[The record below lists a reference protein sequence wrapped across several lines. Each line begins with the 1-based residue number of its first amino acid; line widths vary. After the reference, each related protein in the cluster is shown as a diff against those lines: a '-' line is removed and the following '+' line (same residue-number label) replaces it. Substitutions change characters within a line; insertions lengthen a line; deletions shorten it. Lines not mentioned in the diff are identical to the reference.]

1 MAKQSEQILEEQLI
15 AQLQKMGYQYAV
27 INDEHELLANLKG
40 QLEKHNN
47 ISFTTTEFEKV
58 INLLSKGSVF
68 EKSKILR
75 QKQHI
80 IRDNG
85 DNLYFEFL
93 NTEHWCQNQYQ
104 VTNQVT
110 QEGTYKNRYDVTI
123 MINGLPLVQIEL
135 KRRGL
140 ELKEAFNQVNRYQRH
155 SFGSH
160 AALYQYIQIFIISN
174 GVNTKYYA
182 NNRNQ
187 SFKQTFYWTDVEN
200 KRLTNILNGFTDAF
214 LEPCHISKMI
224 CKYIV
229 LNEAYKIPMVLRPYQ
244 FFAVEAL
251 IDRVKN
257 STKNG
262 YIWHTTGS
270 GKTLT
275 SFKASQILMNLP
287 QVHKVVFVVDRKDLD
302 YQTTKEFNSFS
313 DGCIDG
319 TDNTSNLVK
328 QFVGT
333 YLDKKGEAKNSKLI
347 VTTIQKLNTAISK
360 LKYEKKMADL
370 KDKRII
376 FIFDECHRS
385 QFGETHNRIKDF
397 FNNAQM
403 FGFTGT
409 PIFAD
414 NSNKNEL
421 GKRTTKDLF
430 EDCLHKYVI
439 TDAIKDENVLKFA
452 VEYVGKYKR
461 RDTATEIDI
470 EVEDIDTQEL
480 MEDPGRLE
488 KIADYIIANHG
499 RKTYNKDFSAMFCV
513 DSVKSLL
520 KYYDIFKR
528 KKIAG
533 EHNLNIA
540 TIFSY
545 AANEDDADANGLIQD
560 DFVMLN
566 NELPMAA
573 DPQAPYISKTQST
586 ANTANPIDKHSREK
600 LDEYIEDYN
609 LMYNTKYSTKTSED
623 FYNYYND
630 ISKKLKDRERSPE
643 NISNRIDILLVVNMF
658 LTGFDAKKV
667 NTLYVDKNLKY
678 HGLIQAYSRTNR
690 ILNETKSQGN
700 IVVFRNLKGK
710 TDEAI
715 TLFSNKEAIEVIIMQ
730 PYEDY
735 VGKFDDAYDKLKEI
749 TPTIDA
755 VNELVTEEDELNFI
769 KAFRDLMRIK
779 NILVTFSDFKWEDF
793 KVSEQE
799 FEDYKSK
806 YLDLYD
812 KTKVTPPKEKVSILE
827 DVDFEL
833 ELIHRDEINVTY
845 IIQLL
850 IKLKS
855 KNNKGSVAS
864 ERDILNLLNTEVT
877 LRSKR
882 ELIERFISD
891 NLPDI
896 NDADNITSEFENFWD
911 KEKQIAFDK
920 MVTEEKLSSER
931 TEKLIEDYLFAE
943 RTPMR
948 DEVLELIEGE
958 KPSLLQRKKSG
969 DRILQRLMDF
979 VETFINGMMG

>member
-1 MAKQSEQILEEQLI
+1 MSKQSEQILEEKLI
-15 AQLQKMGYQYAV
+15 AQLQKLGYQYISV
-27 INDEHELLANLKG
+27 GDEAGLLSNLKT

-47 ISFTTTEFEKV
+47 ITLSASEFDKV
-58 INLLSKGSVF
+58 LNLLNKGSVF
-68 EKSKILR
+68 EKSKNLR

-93 NTEHWCQNQYQ
+93 NVDHWCQNQYQ
-104 VTNQVT
+104 VTNQIS
-110 QEGTYKNRYDVTI
+110 QEGKYKNRYDVTLL
-123 MINGLPLVQIEL
+123 INGLPLVHLEL

-155 SFGSH
+155 SFSSNS
-160 AALYQYIQIFIISN
+160 ALFQYVQIFVISN

-182 NNRNQ
+182 NNKGQ

-200 KRLTNILNGFTDAF
+200 KPLTNILNGFTDAF
-214 LEPCHISKMI
+214 LEPCHVSKMI

-244 FFAVEAL
+244 FYAVEAL
-251 IDRVKN
+251 IKRVKN
-257 STKNG
+257 TTKNG

-275 SFKASQILMNLP
+275 SFKASQVLMDLP
-287 QVHKVVFVVDRKDLD
+287 EIHKVVFVVDRKDLD

-328 QFVGT
+328 QFIGT
-333 YLDKKGEAKNSKLI
+333 YKDKKGEAKNSKLI

-360 LKYEKKMADL
+360 LKYESKMAGL
-370 KDKRII
+370 RDKRII

-385 QFGETHNRIKDF
+385 QFGETHNRIKEY
-397 FNNAQM
+397 FNNAQL

-414 NSNKNEL
+414 NANKNEL

-439 TDAIKDENVLKFA
+439 TDAIKDENVLKFS
-452 VEYVGKYKR
+452 VEYVGRYKYK
-461 RDTATEIDI
+461 DGSETNIDI

-480 MEDPGRLE
+480 MENEGRLE
-488 KIADYIIANHG
+488 KIADYIIAHHN
-499 RKTYNKDFSAMFCV
+499 RKTHSRDFSAMFCV
-513 DSVKSLL
+513 DSVKSLI

-528 KKIAG
+528 KRLKG

-545 AANEDDADANGLIQD
+545 AANPDDAHANGSISDEGSETD
-560 DFVMLN
+560 DN
-566 NELPMAA
+566 SN
-573 DPQAPYISKTQST
+573 QAYY
-586 ANTANPIDKHSREK
+586 REK

-609 LMYNTKYSTKTSED
+609 QLYGSKYSTKTSD
-623 FYNYYND
+623 DYYNYYND
-630 ISKKLKDRERSPE
+630 ISKKLKDRERQAE
-643 NISNRIDILLVVNMF
+643 NIDNRIDILLVVNMF

-667 NTLYVDKNLKY
+667 NTLYVDKNLKH
-678 HGLIQAYSRTNR
+678 HGLIQAFSRTNR
-690 ILNETKSQGN
+690 ILNEQKSQGN
-700 IVVFRNLKGK
+700 IVVFRNLKDK
-710 TDEAI
+710 TDQAI

-735 VGKFDDAYDKLKEI
+735 TVKFDEAFEQLLEI
-749 TPTIDA
+749 TPTTDS
-755 VNELVTEEDELNFI
+755 VNTLESEDDELKFI
-769 KAFRDLMRIK
+769 QAFRDLMRIK
-779 NILVTFSDFKWEDF
+779 NILTAFSDFKWEDL
-793 KVSEQE
+793 KMDEQL

-806 YLDLYD
+806 YLDLHD
-812 KTKVTPPKEKVSILE
+812 KVKNNHQKEKVSILE

-833 ELIHRDEINVTY
+833 ELIHRDEINVAY

-855 KNNKGSVAS
+855 QTQKDVTKV
-864 ERDILNLLNTEVT
+864 EKEIFNLLNTEAT

-882 ELIERFISD
+882 ELIEKFILE
-891 NLPDI
+891 NLPQIKDSDEI
-896 NDADNITSEFENFWD
+896 LPAFEKFWNQEQQKELSKIVSEEN
-911 KEKQIAFDK
+911 
-920 MVTEEKLSSER
+920 LSSEK

-943 RTPMR
+943 REPLR

-958 KPSLLQRKKSG
+958 KPSLLQRKKLG
-969 DRILQRLMDF
+969 DRILRRIIDF
-979 VETFINGMMG
+979 VDTFINGMNLN

>member
-1 MAKQSEQILEEQLI
+1 MAKQSEQILEEQLV
-15 AQLQKMGYQYAV
+15 ANLQKLGYQFVA
-27 INDEHELLANLKG
+27 ITDEKGLLTNLKN
-40 QLEKHNN
+40 QLEKHNQ
-47 ISFTTTEFEKV
+47 ITLSDTEFDKV
-58 INLLSKGSVF
+58 LNILNKGSVF
-68 EKSKILR
+68 EKSKTLR

-85 DNLYFEFL
+85 ENLYFEFL

-110 QEGTYKNRYDVTI
+110 QEGTYKNRYDVTLL
-123 MINGLPLVQIEL
+123 INGLPLVQIEL
-135 KRRGL
+135 KRKGL
-140 ELKEAFNQVNRYQRH
+140 ELKEAFNQINRYQRH
-155 SFGSH
+155 SFGANS
-160 AALYQYIQIFIISN
+160 ALYQYVQIFVISN

-187 SFKQTFYWTDVEN
+187 SFKQTFYWTDFEN

-244 FFAVEAL
+244 FYAVEAL

-257 STKNG
+257 TNKNG

-275 SFKASQILMNLP
+275 SFKASQILMNFP
-287 QVHKVVFVVDRKDLD
+287 EVHKVVFVVDRKDLD

-313 DGCIDG
+313 EGCIDG
-319 TDNTSNLVK
+319 TDNTNNLVQ
-328 QFVGT
+328 QFIGT
-333 YLDKKGEAKNSKLI
+333 YKDKKGEAKNTKLI

-376 FIFDECHRS
+376 FIFDECHRG
-385 QFGETHNRIKDF
+385 QFGETHNRIKGY
-397 FNNAQM
+397 FNNAQL

-414 NSNKNEL
+414 NANKNEL

-439 TDAIKDENVLKFA
+439 TDAIKDENVLKFS
-452 VEYVGKYKR
+452 VEYVGRYKQK
-461 RDTATEIDI
+461 DTATEIDI

-480 MEDPGRLE
+480 MEDEKRLE
-488 KIADYIIANHG
+488 KITDYIINNHN
-499 RKTYNKDFSAMFCV
+499 RKTHNKDFSAMFCV
-513 DSVKSLL
+513 DSVKSLIR
-520 KYYDIFKR
+520 YYDIFKR
-528 KKIAG
+528 KKLAG
-533 EHNLNIA
+533 EHQLNIA

-545 AANEDDADANGLIQD
+545 AANEDDADANGFISEEVSVVEEPKALYG
-560 DFVMLN
+560 L
-566 NELPMAA
+566 
-573 DPQAPYISKTQST
+573 QA
-586 ANTANPIDKHSREK
+586 HSREK

-609 LMYNTKYSTKTSED
+609 QLYGVKYSTKTSED

-630 ISKKLKDRERSPE
+630 ISKKLKDRERQPE
-643 NISNRIDILLVVNMF
+643 NVNNRIDILLVVNMF

-678 HGLIQAYSRTNR
+678 HGLIQAFSRTNR
-690 ILNETKSQGN
+690 ILNEQKSQGN
-700 IVVFRNLKGK
+700 IVVFRNLKNR

-715 TLFSNKEAIEVIIMQ
+715 TLFSNKEAIEVIIMK

-735 VGKFDDAYDKLKEI
+735 VAKFDEAFESLLEV
-749 TPTIDA
+749 TPTTDA
-755 VNELVTEEDELNFI
+755 VNDLESEDDELNFI

-779 NILVTFSDFKWEDF
+779 NILTAFSDFKWEDL
-793 KVSEQE
+793 KMSEQQ
-799 FEDYKSK
+799 FEDFKSK

-812 KTKVTPPKEKVSILE
+812 KVKSNHQKEKVSILE

-833 ELIHRDEINVTY
+833 ELIHRDEINVAY
-845 IIQLL
+845 ILQLL
-850 IKLKS
+850 VRLKS
-855 KNNKGSVAS
+855 ESQKDTTKV
-864 ERDILNLLNTEVT
+864 EREIFNLLSTETT

-882 ELIERFISD
+882 ELIEKFIKE
-891 NLPDI
+891 NLPVIVDT
-896 NDADNITSEFENFWD
+896 DEVAPE
-911 KEKQIAFDK
+911 FDK
-920 MVTEEKLSSER
+920 FWNAEQQKAFNRLVEEEKLSADR

-943 RTPMR
+943 RPPLR
-948 DEVLELIEGE
+948 DEVLELIDGE
-958 KPSLLQRKKSG
+958 KPSLLQRKKLG
-969 DRILQRLMDF
+969 DRILKRIVDF
-979 VETFINGMMG
+979 VETFMNGMAA

>member
-1 MAKQSEQILEEQLI
+1 MSKQSEQILEEQLI
-15 AQLQKMGYQYAV
+15 VQLQKLGYQYVSLKDDKAMLV
-27 INDEHELLANLKG
+27 NLKA
-40 QLEKHNN
+40 QLEKYNN
-47 ISFTTTEFEKV
+47 ISFTATEFEKV

-123 MINGLPLVQIEL
+123 LINGMPMVQIEL

-155 SFGSH
+155 SFGAN
-160 AALYQYIQIFIISN
+160 AALFQYVQIFIISN

-182 NNRNQ
+182 NNRDQ

-244 FFAVEAL
+244 FYAVEAL
-251 IDRVKN
+251 IEKVKN

-275 SFKASQILMNLP
+275 SFKASQILMTLP

-328 QFVGT
+328 QFIGT
-333 YLDKKGEAKNSKLI
+333 YTTKKGEAKNSKLI

-370 KDKRII
+370 KDKRIV

-385 QFGETHNRIKDF
+385 QFGDTHNRIKDF

-409 PIFAD
+409 PIFAE
-414 NSNKNEL
+414 NSSKNEL

-430 EDCLHKYVI
+430 EECLHKYVI

-452 VEYVGKYKR
+452 VEYVGRYKQK
-461 RDTATEIDI
+461 DTATEIDI

-488 KIADYIIANHG
+488 KIVDYIIANHD
-499 RKTYNKDFSAMFCV
+499 RKTHSKAFSAMFCV
-513 DSVKSLL
+513 DSVKSLI

-528 KKIAG
+528 KKLAG
-533 EHNLNIA
+533 EHSLNIA

-545 AANEDDADANGLIQD
+545 AANPDDPDADGGIRSEVSVAEEPKALYGL
-560 DFVMLN
+560 
-566 NELPMAA
+566 EAMA
-573 DPQAPYISKTQST
+573 
-586 ANTANPIDKHSREK
+586 REK
-600 LDEYIEDYN
+600 LDEYIDDYN
-609 LMYNTKYSTKTSED
+609 RMYNTPFSTKTSDD
-623 FYNYYND
+623 FYKYYND

-643 NISNRIDILLVVNMF
+643 NISNRIDILLVVNMY

-667 NTLYVDKNLKY
+667 NTMYVDKNLKY

-749 TPTIDA
+749 APTIDD
-755 VNELVTEEDELNFI
+755 VNELVTEDDEFNFI

-793 KVSEQE
+793 KLSEQE

-806 YLDLYD
+806 YLDLYE
-812 KTKVTPPKEKVSILE
+812 KSKPGQQKEKVSILD

-855 KNNKGSVAS
+855 QKTKDGDGGVQNIIG
-864 ERDILNLLNTEVT
+864 LLNTEVT

-882 ELIERFISD
+882 MLIEKFISE

-896 NDADNITSEFENFWD
+896 SNADDITTEFEQYWS
-911 KEKQIAFDK
+911 KEKQDAFDK
-920 MVTEEKLSSER
+920 LVTEESLSPDR

-969 DRILQRLMDF
+969 DRILERIMDF

>member
-15 AQLQKMGYQYAV
+15 VQLQKLGYQYVSLHDDKAMLV
-27 INDEHELLANLKG
+27 NLKT

-47 ISFTTTEFEKV
+47 IHFTPTEFEKV

-68 EKSKILR
+68 EKSRTLR

-104 VTNQVT
+104 VTNQVS

-123 MINGLPLVQIEL
+123 LINGLPLVQIEL

-155 SFGSH
+155 SFGAN

-244 FFAVEAL
+244 FYAVEAL
-251 IDRVKN
+251 IERVKN

-275 SFKASQILMNLP
+275 SFKASQILMTLP

-302 YQTTKEFNSFS
+302 YQTTIEFNSFNE
-313 DGCIDG
+313 GCIDG

-328 QFVGT
+328 QFIGSYVN
-333 YLDKKGEAKNSKLI
+333 KKGEAKNSKLI

-385 QFGETHNRIKDF
+385 QFGDTHNRIKDF

-414 NSNKNEL
+414 NANKNEL

-452 VEYVGKYKR
+452 VEYVGRYKQK
-461 RDTATEIDI
+461 DTATEIDI

-480 MEDPGRLE
+480 MEDTGRLE
-488 KIADYIIANHG
+488 KIANYIIANHG
-499 RKTYNKDFSAMFCV
+499 RKTHNKDFSAMFCV
-513 DSVKSLL
+513 DSVKSLT
-520 KYYDIFKR
+520 KYYDILKR
-528 KKIAG
+528 KKMAG
-533 EHNLNIA
+533 EHNLNVA

-545 AANEDDADANGLIQD
+545 AANEDDAEANGLIPEE
-560 DFVMLN
+560 VSVAEEPKALYG
-566 NELPMAA
+566 L
-573 DPQAPYISKTQST
+573 QA
-586 ANTANPIDKHSREK
+586 HSREK
-600 LDEYIEDYN
+600 LDQYIEDYN
-609 LMYNTKYSTKTSED
+609 ELYNTKYSTKTSED

-643 NISNRIDILLVVNMF
+643 NTNNRIDILLVVNMF

-700 IVVFRNLKGK
+700 IVVFRNLKAK

-730 PYEDY
+730 PYEAY
-735 VGKFDDAYDKLKEI
+735 VGKFDDAYDTLKEI
-749 TPTIDA
+749 APTIDA

-793 KVSEQE
+793 KLTEQE

-806 YLDLYD
+806 YLDLNQKAKRD
-812 KTKVTPPKEKVSILE
+812 REKEKVSILA

-855 KNNKGSVAS
+855 KKDKGSTTT

-882 ELIERFISD
+882 ELIEKFISE
-891 NLPDI
+891 NLPSI
-896 NDADNITSEFENFWD
+896 SDADDITSEFGNFWE
-911 KEKQIAFDK
+911 KEKQFAFDK
-920 MVTEEKLSSER
+920 MVQEESLSSER

-969 DRILQRLMDF
+969 DRILQRIMDF
-979 VETFINGMMG
+979 VETFIDGMMG

>member
-1 MAKQSEQILEEQLI
+1 MSRQSEQILEEQLI
-15 AQLQKMGYQYAV
+15 VQLQKMGYQYIV
-27 INDEHELLANLKG
+27 INDEHELLANLKS

-47 ISFTTTEFEKV
+47 ISFTATEFEKV

-123 MINGLPLVQIEL
+123 LINGMPLVQIEL

-160 AALYQYIQIFIISN
+160 AALYQYVQIFIISN

-200 KRLTNILNGFTDAF
+200 KRLTNVLNGFTDAF

-319 TDNTSNLVK
+319 TDNTSNLVN
-328 QFVGT
+328 QFIGN
-333 YLDKKGEAKNSKLI
+333 YIDKKGEAKNSKLI

-452 VEYVGKYKR
+452 VEYVGRYKK

-545 AANEDDADANGLIQD
+545 AANPDDPEADGGIRNEVSVAEEPKVLYGL
-560 DFVMLN
+560 
-566 NELPMAA
+566 EAMA
-573 DPQAPYISKTQST
+573 
-586 ANTANPIDKHSREK
+586 REK

-609 LMYNTKYSTKTSED
+609 GLYNTKYSTKTSED

-643 NISNRIDILLVVNMF
+643 NISNRIDILLVVNMY

-735 VGKFDDAYDKLKEI
+735 VGKFDDAYEKLKEI

-755 VNELVTEEDELNFI
+755 VNELLTEDDKLNFI
-769 KAFRDLMRIK
+769 KAFRDLMRLK

-793 KVSEQE
+793 KVTEQE

-806 YLDLYD
+806 YLDLY
-812 KTKVTPPKEKVSILE
+812 
-827 DVDFEL
+827 
-833 ELIHRDEINVTY
+833 
-845 IIQLL
+845 
-850 IKLKS
+850 
-855 KNNKGSVAS
+855 
-864 ERDILNLLNTEVT
+864 
-877 LRSKR
+877 
-882 ELIERFISD
+882 
-891 NLPDI
+891 
-896 NDADNITSEFENFWD
+896 
-911 KEKQIAFDK
+911 
-920 MVTEEKLSSER
+920 EETNGDRK
-931 TEKLIEDYLFAE
+931 
-943 RTPMR
+943 
-948 DEVLELIEGE
+948 
-958 KPSLLQRKKSG
+958 RKKYPFSK
-969 DRILQRLMDF
+969 
-979 VETFINGMMG
+979 T